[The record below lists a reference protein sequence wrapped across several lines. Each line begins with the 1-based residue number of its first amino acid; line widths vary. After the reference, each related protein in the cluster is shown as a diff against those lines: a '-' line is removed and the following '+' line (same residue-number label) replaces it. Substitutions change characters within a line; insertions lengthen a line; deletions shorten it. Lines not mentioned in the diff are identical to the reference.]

1 MTPMNDSERS
11 CAHRPMSCDG
21 PRGPCVACTIV
32 ERDELRAEVE
42 RLRADAEVRDFRE
55 GGLRQAVAVLTA
67 DRHCRHLLQQQ
78 AESRLAAANAL
89 LAKLPVVA
97 VRGIPG
103 LLCNLI
109 LEARA
114 HLAAQPATVP
124 SRFDGLPPFDK
135 PAAAPVPL
143 ALNCP
148 TCGKEH
154 VDSVDR
160 VTGIDWATRPHKTHL
175 CLHCGALFKPHDHAT
190 VGVAQPA
197 TAPTDGTCMRCGS
210 APVNAANLCATCVDE
225 LEHEPSPATAP
236 TKTEGE
242 Q

>member
-135 PAAAPVPL
+135 PATAPSNHSLAELRHIWLTPVGELTPAERVVNDALADFMPTRAEAEQRVLDAMASVPAA
-143 ALNCP
+143 AL
-148 TCGKEH
+148 
-154 VDSVDR
+154 DR
-160 VTGIDWATRPHKTHL
+160 VAGLKIDAGPSL
-175 CLHCGALFKPHDHAT
+175 AMACQF
-190 VGVAQPA
+190 
-197 TAPTDGTCMRCGS
+197 
-210 APVNAANLCATCVDE
+210 E
-225 LEHEPSPATAP
+225 LARRGL
-236 TKTEGE
+236 K
-242 Q
+242 